1 MHKAQERM
9 PCQRERIDRGE
20 LSMNKK
26 NVVSIVI
33 GLLLTATNTV
43 VTIATRED
51 WLTSTWLLYS
61 NGVIAIVFF
70 WPSVFQWAW
79 RRREKHKVVSYFII
93 GCIGMFSLVLCG
105 FLLFE

>member
-1 MHKAQERM
+1 M
-9 PCQRERIDRGE
+9 
-20 LSMNKK
+20 SKK

-33 GLLLTATNTV
+33 GLLLTVANTV

-70 WPSVFQWAW
+70 GRPFFNG
-79 RRREKHKVVSYFII
+79 RGEGEKSIK
-93 GCIGMFSLVLCG
+93 
-105 FLLFE
+105 